1 MGNANS
7 NEVEQLKQLYSMNNF
22 QLEALRKELIQQ
34 KQINMKQEESYKK
47 IIDNL
52 MQKQNGIKGRI
63 PENEFDKVN
72 DFLTTI
78 NRDIESQNSG
88 VSNWK
93 PGDSVQNKPNANVSR
108 NANANVSRNANANV
122 SRNANANVSRN
133 DNDNVSRNANDS
145 ASNYRQ
151 HYEQISQSRDRS
163 KKPDVNQTRNIPR
176 RDYET
181 TKKSDNEID
190 PYALYGLTKGAP
202 FTLEQLKET
211 YKKYAL
217 QTHPDVEGGSQRN
230 FAIIN
235 NAYKFLVEELKKME
249 NDKQYNQLKSE
260 SAGYLEAQE
269 KSGLQSRELS
279 GGNFNLN
286 KFNNVFHENRIED
299 TSNEGY
305 NSWLKEN
312 QYDTDDISR
321 DSSITTGNFNSQ
333 FNSRVSAGRELQK
346 YIIPQELN
354 SHTSNVQELGVERVD
369 NYSGESGKIRYTDLK
384 EAHTTSRLVD
394 PNTKYTQHK
403 DVNSLKNTRSNMG
416 DMPREQQEMLE
427 QMDNNRTKNDAQREE
442 SQRRMDR
449 MYAAHHDRMNNIF
462 LGGR

>member
-34 KQINMKQEESYKK
+34 KQINLQQEENYKK
-47 IIDNL
+47 IINNL

-63 PENEFDKVN
+63 PENQFDKVN
-72 DFLTTI
+72 DFLNTI
-78 NRDIESQNSG
+78 NRDIDSQNSG

-93 PGDSVQNKPNANVSR
+93 PGDSVQSNQNRNAYNSNANMNTQLNTNS
-108 NANANVSRNANANV
+108 NAYT
-122 SRNANANVSRN
+122 
-133 DNDNVSRNANDS
+133 NDS

-151 HYEQISQSRDRS
+151 HYEQISQSRT
-163 KKPDVNQTRNIPR
+163 KPRKSDVNQPRNIPH
-176 RDYET
+176 RDYESSR
-181 TKKSDNEID
+181 KSNNEID
-190 PYALYGLTKGAP
+190 PYALYGLTKGTP

-217 QTHPDVEGGSQRN
+217 QTHPDVEGGNQRN

-269 KSGLQSRELS
+269 KSGLQNRELS
-279 GGNFNLN
+279 GENFNLN
-286 KFNNVFHENRIED
+286 KFNNVFQENRIED
-299 TSNEGY
+299 TANEGY
-305 NSWLKEN
+305 NSWLKAN
-312 QYDTDDISR
+312 QYDTDDIAR
-321 DSSITTGNFNSQ
+321 DSSLTTGNFNSQ

-354 SHTSNVQELGVERVD
+354 SRTSNVQELGVERVD

-403 DVNSLKNTRSNMG
+403 DINSLKNARSNMG
-416 DMPREQQEMLE
+416 DMPRDQQEMLE
-427 QMDNNRTKNDAQREE
+427 QMEANRIKTDAQREE

-449 MYAAHHDRMNNIF
+449 MYATHHEKMNNIF
-462 LGGR
+462 LGGK

>member
-34 KQINMKQEESYKK
+34 KQINLQQEENYKK
-47 IIDNL
+47 IINNL

-63 PENEFDKVN
+63 PENQFDKVN
-72 DFLTTI
+72 DFLNTI
-78 NRDIESQNSG
+78 NRDIDSQNSG

-93 PGDSVQNKPNANVSR
+93 PGDSVQSNQNRNAYNSNANMNTQLNTNS
-108 NANANVSRNANANV
+108 NAYT
-122 SRNANANVSRN
+122 
-133 DNDNVSRNANDS
+133 NDS

-151 HYEQISQSRDRS
+151 HYEQISQSRT
-163 KKPDVNQTRNIPR
+163 KPRKSDVNQPRNIPH
-176 RDYET
+176 RDYESSR
-181 TKKSDNEID
+181 KSNNEID
-190 PYALYGLTKGAP
+190 PYALYGLTKGTP

-217 QTHPDVEGGSQRN
+217 QTHPDVEGGNQRN

-269 KSGLQSRELS
+269 KSGLQNRELS
-279 GGNFNLN
+279 GENFNLN
-286 KFNNVFHENRIED
+286 KFNNVFQENRIED
-299 TSNEGY
+299 TANEGY
-305 NSWLKEN
+305 NSWLKAN
-312 QYDTDDISR
+312 QYDTDDIAR
-321 DSSITTGNFNSQ
+321 DSSLTTGNFNSQ

-354 SHTSNVQELGVERVD
+354 SRTSNVQELGVERVD

-403 DVNSLKNTRSNMG
+403 DINSLKNARSNMG

-427 QMDNNRTKNDAQREE
+427 QMEANRIKTDAQREE

-449 MYAAHHDRMNNIF
+449 MYATHHEKMNKIF